1 MPSQLHTNSSGSTA
15 VLEGDEPRSVEMTH
29 LRSAAAPL
37 EVALLTGGQDRH
49 YAVGLGTALLEQN
62 VAIDVIGSDEVD
74 GPEFRGNPRV
84 RFLNLHGGQ
93 TNAGV
98 ARKIGNVLGF
108 YARLV
113 HYTVTAKPKVFH
125 ILWNN
130 KLQLLDRTVVMLL
143 YKIAGKK
150 VVFTA
155 HNVNAGRRDEK
166 DSWLNRITLRIQ
178 YKLCDR
184 LFVHTTKM
192 RDELIAQFG
201 VRQDRITVIPY
212 GINNAVPYTALTCEQ
227 ARKELGVGRDEKV
240 ILYFGAIKVYKGLEY
255 LVAAFQQI
263 AGEGN
268 YRLIIAGERKKG
280 YEAYWD
286 SIQAT
291 IEKHPSREQ
300 VLQKIQFIPDAE
312 TEIYFKAADVAVLS
326 YTEIFQSGILFMALA
341 YGLPVIASDVGS
353 FAEDIV
359 EGETG
364 FLCRPRNPADLVS
377 AIHRFFNSDLFQ
389 TLESRRE
396 EIRRSVEARHSWT
409 TVAEMISRTY
419 RESGKES
426 KL

>member
-1 MPSQLHTNSSGSTA
+1 
-15 VLEGDEPRSVEMTH
+15 
-29 LRSAAAPL
+29 
-37 EVALLTGGQDRH
+37 
-49 YAVGLGTALLEQN
+49 
-62 VAIDVIGSDEVD
+62 
-74 GPEFRGNPRV
+74 
-84 RFLNLHGGQ
+84 
-93 TNAGV
+93 
-98 ARKIGNVLGF
+98 
-108 YARLV
+108 
-113 HYTVTAKPKVFH
+113 
-125 ILWNN
+125 
-130 KLQLLDRTVVMLL
+130 MLL

-364 FLCRPRNPADLVS
+364 YVCRPKDSVDLARKVQQYF
-377 AIHRFFNSDLFQ
+377 ASDLYKD
-389 TLESRRE
+389 LDRRRE
-396 EIRRSVEARHSWT
+396 EIRESAFSSHSWEV
-409 TVAEMISRTY
+409 VADLTRNAY
-419 RESGKES
+419 D
-426 KL
+426 KLA